1 MTKIHFKTRT
11 EQVLE
16 HLKEEILSGNLK
28 SGQPLRQS
36 FLAEQ
41 YQVSRIPIRE
51 ALLQLEAQ
59 GLVKMVPH
67 KGAVVTEIS
76 AEEID
81 ELFHLRSVLEPHIL
95 KIAIPKMDQHCFN
108 LAESILVRMEQSLS
122 DVDNVEQ
129 WSAINYEFHQCLY
142 ACADLPHTLDLINTL
157 NTRCDRY
164 IRLQLLYTD
173 GIDKA
178 QHEHRKLLDLCKR
191 NEVNDASKFLS
202 QHILEAGHAIKSF
215 LKQ

>member
-16 HLKEEILSGNLK
+16 HIKEEILSGKLK

-59 GLVKMVPH
+59 GLVKMVAH

-76 AEEID
+76 VDEID
-81 ELFHLRSVLEPHIL
+81 ELFHLRSILEPHIL
-95 KIAIPKMDQHCFN
+95 GIAIPKMDQQCFEK
-108 LAESILVRMEQSLS
+108 ADSILLRLEQSLA
-122 DVDNVEQ
+122 DKGNVDE
-129 WSAINYEFHQCLY
+129 WSVINHEFHQCLY
-142 ACADLPHTLDLINTL
+142 VCADLPHTLDLISTL

-173 GIDKA
+173 GIEKA
-178 QHEHRKLLDLCKR
+178 QDEHRKLLDLCQKER
-191 NEVNDASKFLS
+191 SKEATKFLAG
-202 QHILEAGHAIKSF
+202 HILEAGDAIKRF
-215 LKQ
+215 LNQ